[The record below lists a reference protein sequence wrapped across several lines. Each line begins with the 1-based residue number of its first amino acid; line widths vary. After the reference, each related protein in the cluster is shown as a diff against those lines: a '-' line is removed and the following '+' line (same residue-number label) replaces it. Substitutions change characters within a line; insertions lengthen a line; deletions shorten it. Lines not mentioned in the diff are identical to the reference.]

1 VLDQSLWISG
11 VLNDV
16 FVSGLPALVCLQL
29 YPRWS
34 RSLQY
39 APVMLIEAKLL
50 RTRPRTRTKPRG
62 RGRGRG
68 QNHEAEAEDKI
79 SASRTVWP
87 RGLNITGTRVRRSAA
102 LVPLVGASCFPND
115 FQISV
120 KCPVSLFAVCLRK
133 LCQYP
138 PWTVFFE
145 LVLVLNQWLD
155 FIAEWH

>member
-1 VLDQSLWISG
+1 MI
-11 VLNDV
+11 
-16 FVSGLPALVCLQL
+16 C
-29 YPRWS
+29 
-34 RSLQY
+34 
-39 APVMLIEAKLL
+39 VMLDCV
-50 RTRPRTRTKPRG
+50 RPVSLDIWRVERCICVWPSCLSMFTTLSTVVTFSSVRASDVDW
-62 RGRGRG
+62 G
-68 QNHEAEAEDKI
+68 QTPEDEAEDEDKI